1 MNITIA
7 QLEIYSQKS
16 KINLKSRQMRYKQM
30 AIMTSLLPCVKNWV
44 IFFFFSWLK
53 RASKQEKVEI
63 IGIEKIFSLK
73 IYN

>member
-44 IFFFFSWLK
+44 IFFFFHGLEEQANRK
-53 RASKQEKVEI
+53 K
-63 IGIEKIFSLK
+63 
-73 IYN
+73 

>member
-30 AIMTSLLPCVKNWV
+30 AVMTSLLPGVKNWV
-44 IFFFFSWLK
+44 IFFFSWLR